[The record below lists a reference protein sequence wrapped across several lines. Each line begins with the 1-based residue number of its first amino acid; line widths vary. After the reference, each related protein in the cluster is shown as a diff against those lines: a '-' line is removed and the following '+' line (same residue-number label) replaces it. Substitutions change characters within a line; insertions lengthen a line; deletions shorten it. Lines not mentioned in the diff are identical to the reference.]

1 MRYNHINYSAKFP
14 AGNRL
19 LRNNGF
25 NHVLRSERVAN
36 TSATVFYLQNAIKN
50 SRLGIVASK
59 KNYSKAVDRNQIK
72 RVIRE
77 VFRHHTIKD
86 KSLDLVVLV
95 KGAYFDNGKKSDN
108 DLAILFS
115 KIEEKCAHL

>member
-1 MRYNHINYSAKFP
+1 M
-14 AGNRL
+14 

-36 TSATVFYLQNAIKN
+36 TWATIFYLQNVIKS

-59 KNYSKAVDRNQIK
+59 KNYSKAVERNRIK
-72 RVIRE
+72 RIVRE
-77 VFRHHTIKD
+77 AFRHHTIKD
-86 KSLDLVVLV
+86 KSMDLVVLV
-95 KGAYFDNGKKSDN
+95 KGAYFDNGKEGND

-115 KIEEKCAHL
+115 KIEEKCAPL